1 MSCKSC
7 DGAPKII
14 VNRTTQSAPSPKPLR
29 TQAVSIKPNRKL
41 ISNNQIKVR
50 VSTDLD
56 KHRK

>member
-14 VNRTTQSAPSPKPLR
+14 INRTTRSTPSPKPLR
-29 TQAVSIKPNRKL
+29 AQAVSIKPNRKL
-41 ISNNQIKVR
+41 VSNNQIKVR